1 MTAVCRAVL
10 LSPRLRHTVRHAP
23 RGRPHRHATSRR
35 RHARRPPAAPQRTA
49 GVTAVAL
56 TFDDGPHPVWTPKI
70 LDELRAA
77 RVRAIFCV
85 IGSQVTKYPELVA
98 RIARDGHTLCN
109 HSWNH
114 DRQLGARSVATI
126 RANLTRTT
134 AAIEKAAPGASVR
147 FFRPRHH
154 PPPQGA
160 VWNHPPGVTS
170 PQHARPPVLRSV
182 RGWG

>member
-1 MTAVCRAVL
+1 M
-10 LSPRLRHTVRHAP
+10 
-23 RGRPHRHATSRR
+23 
-35 RHARRPPAAPQRTA
+35 
-49 GVTAVAL
+49 AL

-114 DRQLGARSVATI
+114 NRQLGACSLATI
-126 RANLTRTT
+126 GRTSRGPPRRLRKPLLGRVSASSAPAIIRHLKARYGITRL
-134 AAIEKAAPGASVR
+134 A
-147 FFRPRHH
+147 
-154 PPPQGA
+154 
-160 VWNHPPGVTS
+160 
-170 PQHARPPVLRSV
+170 
-182 RGWG
+182 